1 MRQPVSKAIAL
12 AEDLA
17 SLAERDEN
25 LAELAVAHRSLGY
38 SLLIAGEVGAADEML
53 VRGMTLADTIADRE
67 FVVYGEHPSMV
78 CRLYGG
84 QAKITAGF
92 PTYGA
97 RLVEEAVLH
106 ARRGDNIHSLAWA
119 LAVASH
125 VFQIHNE
132 AAAAA
137 RFASEAIETA
147 RDHNLPQWLALGE
160 RCMGW
165 AMHRRG
171 EFAAGLNLQR
181 QGVRRWN
188 ETGATLHTTHCEV
201 MLAESFLRE
210 GRAAEARAHLTA
222 ARAHCARYG
231 EVYLAAEIERLES
244 LLLRCEQAAPEIV
257 EEYLVKSLHIARRQ
271 GARLFELRTATTFGR
286 VLADRGERRQAVDL
300 LTPVYSWFTEGLD
313 TTDLKEAKALL
324 EEFD

>member
-1 MRQPVSKAIAL
+1 
-12 AEDLA
+12 
-17 SLAERDEN
+17 
-25 LAELAVAHRSLGY
+25 
-38 SLLIAGEVGAADEML
+38 
-53 VRGMTLADTIADRE
+53 
-67 FVVYGEHPSMV
+67 MV

-97 RLVEEAVLH
+97 RLVEEAVVY

-165 AMHRRG
+165 ANASRRG
-171 EFAAGLNLQR
+171 QLRCGPEPPAK
-181 QGVRRWN
+181 GVRRWN
-188 ETGATLHTTHCEV
+188 ETGATLHTTP
-201 MLAESFLRE
+201 LRGNACRE
-210 GRAAEARAHLTA
+210 FSSGGSHREARAHQTA
-222 ARAHCARYG
+222 ARALREEIRRSVSCRRNRTIG
-231 EVYLAAEIERLES
+231 EFAAAMRTGCTRDAS
-244 LLLRCEQAAPEIV
+244 KNTWW
-257 EEYLVKSLHIARRQ
+257 KSLHIARRQ
-271 GARLFELRTATTFGR
+271 GPLFELPYRHPVWASAGR
-286 VLADRGERRQAVDL
+286 
-300 LTPVYSWFTEGLD
+300 
-313 TTDLKEAKALL
+313 
-324 EEFD
+324 